1 MDKSMPFIELLINH
15 NTKSTAKFIVE
26 QLVEN
31 PDRMVEFMDCFYSDK
46 KMTCQRAA
54 WPLGMIA
61 EEQPQLLLPYL
72 GQLIT
77 TLDGPANDTIVRNI
91 LRAFQFVDFPPDD
104 EGRVFDICLDI
115 LLDVNRAIAI
125 RVFSMTVC
133 ANITFK
139 YPSLVQELIPVIE
152 EHIPHGSAGFR
163 ARGAK
168 LLKQLK
174 TLSP

>member
-1 MDKSMPFIELLINH
+1 MDKSMPFIELLTNH

-61 EEQPQLLLPYL
+61 EEQPQLLFPYL

-77 TLDGPANDTIVRNI
+77 TL
-91 LRAFQFVDFPPDD
+91 
-104 EGRVFDICLDI
+104 E
-115 LLDVNRAIAI
+115 AIAI

-139 YPSLVQELIPVIE
+139 YPSLAQELIPVIE